1 MRITEKAK
9 YDEYNRRTKIRTS
22 MAEIDD
28 GYEYIIGRNQKRF
41 ITSRVMRKVMNL
53 IYIYNLCF
61 LFFAWRLSIWI
72 RVSKHVIHSQ
82 IKCANFTLEAYTE
95 FCRLFQYLTFGGYC
109 VHLPRD
115 EFAAC
120 FKRVLRG
127 VLYAAAAGNLHADY
141 SYALDIVVG
150 DNLSKLSV

>member
-9 YDEYNRRTKIRTS
+9 YDEYNRRTKIRTG

-61 LFFAWRLSIWI
+61 CFCLE
-72 RVSKHVIHSQ
+72 VIYMDSGF
-82 IKCANFTLEAYTE
+82 KTCYTLT
-95 FCRLFQYLTFGGYC
+95 
-109 VHLPRD
+109 D
-115 EFAAC
+115 
-120 FKRVLRG
+120 
-127 VLYAAAAGNLHADY
+127 
-141 SYALDIVVG
+141 
-150 DNLSKLSV
+150 

>member
-1 MRITEKAK
+1 
-9 YDEYNRRTKIRTS
+9 

-82 IKCANFTLEAYTE
+82 PK
-95 FCRLFQYLTFGGYC
+95 
-109 VHLPRD
+109 
-115 EFAAC
+115 
-120 FKRVLRG
+120 
-127 VLYAAAAGNLHADY
+127 
-141 SYALDIVVG
+141 
-150 DNLSKLSV
+150 